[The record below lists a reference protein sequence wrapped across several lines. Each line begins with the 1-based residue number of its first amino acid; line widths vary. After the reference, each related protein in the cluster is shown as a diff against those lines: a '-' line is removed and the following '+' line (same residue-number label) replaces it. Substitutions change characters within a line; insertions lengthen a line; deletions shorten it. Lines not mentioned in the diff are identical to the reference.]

1 MNIAISVFSIDYK
14 LRTNKIHGTV
24 PALNGIILEYWMN
37 SMNEYIKSK
46 YIAPILK
53 KNDINLLLL
62 ENEITAE
69 ETIHYL
75 LNIFIDKG
83 WQILKISN
91 SDNKYNII
99 FVKQIINSE
108 RVKHKIKKMFQDIE
122 NDDIDIEIEDEM
134 INKQLRSYL

>member
-37 SMNEYIKSK
+37 SINEYIKSK

-53 KNDINLLLL
+53 KSDINLLLL
-62 ENEITAE
+62 ENEITVE

-99 FVKQIINSE
+99 FVKQIINSD
-108 RVKHKIKKMFQDIE
+108 RVKNKIKKMFENIE
-122 NDDIDIEIEDEM
+122 NDDIEIEDEM
-134 INKQLRSYL
+134 INKQFRSFL

>member
-37 SMNEYIKSK
+37 SINEYIKSK

-62 ENEITAE
+62 ENDITAE

-108 RVKHKIKKMFQDIE
+108 RVKNKIKKMFEDIE
-122 NDDIDIEIEDEM
+122 NDDIEIEDEM
-134 INKQLRSYL
+134 INKQFRSYL

>member
-37 SMNEYIKSK
+37 SINEYIKSK

-53 KNDINLLLL
+53 KSDINLLLL

-108 RVKHKIKKMFQDIE
+108 RVKHKIKKMFEDIE
-122 NDDIDIEIEDEM
+122 NDDIEIEIEEEM
-134 INKQLRSYL
+134 INKKLRSYL

>member
-24 PALNGIILEYWMN
+24 PAINGIILEYWMN
-37 SMNEYIKSK
+37 SINEYIKSK

-53 KNDINLLLL
+53 KKYINLLLL
-62 ENEITAE
+62 ENTITAE

-83 WQILKISN
+83 WEILKLSN
-91 SDNKYNII
+91 SDNIYNII
-99 FVKQIINSE
+99 FVKQIINPD
-108 RVKHKIKKMFQDIE
+108 RFNNIIKKMPKDTE
-122 NDDIDIEIEDEM
+122 NDDIDIEDEM